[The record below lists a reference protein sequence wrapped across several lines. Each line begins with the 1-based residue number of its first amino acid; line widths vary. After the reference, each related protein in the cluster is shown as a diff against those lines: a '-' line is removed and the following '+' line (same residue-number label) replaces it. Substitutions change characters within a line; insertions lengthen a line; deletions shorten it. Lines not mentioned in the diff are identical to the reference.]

1 MKQQNYKGKNKSR
14 LKKILPYVVLVL
26 LAITGIR
33 SYFQENK
40 KEQEPIPAESVQNG
54 NLEDHKDSSSNTNS
68 SAIVQLT
75 KANTV
80 IAYVKKHERLPK
92 YYLTKNEAKKRG
104 WKPYEA
110 NLCEVLPGK
119 AIGGDYFGNREG
131 RLPNRKGRKYYEA
144 DINYD
149 CGGRNANRLVYSND
163 GLIFTT
169 KDHYK
174 TFQKQ

>member
-1 MKQQNYKGKNKSR
+1 MKHLHKDKNNSR
-14 LKKILPYVVLVL
+14 LKKILPYIILVL
-26 LAITGIR
+26 LVITGIQ
-33 SYFQENK
+33 SYFQENND
-40 KEQEPIPAESVQNG
+40 EQETTPTESVQTRKQN
-54 NLEDHKDSSSNTNS
+54 DKKSSPSNSNSFDIIELTN
-68 SAIVQLT
+68 T
-75 KANTV
+75 KTV
-80 IAYVKKHERLPK
+80 VDYVKKHNRLPK

-104 WKPYEA
+104 WKPYEG

-131 RLPNRKGRKYYEA
+131 RLPNKKDRKYYEA

-149 CGGRNANRLVYSND
+149 CGGRNANRLVYSSD

-169 KDHYK
+169 RDHYK

>member
-40 KEQEPIPAESVQNG
+40 DEQGPIPAESVQNG

-80 IAYVKKHERLPK
+80 IAYVKKYERLPK

-104 WKPYEA
+104 WQPHKG